1 VVNPVNARKQLTSLI
16 QRAKKE
22 LLIYDP
28 KIADPAIM
36 RALKNRIEKGVDVR
50 VIGAV
55 GRKSHVLAVRPL
67 SGLRLHTRTII
78 RDRREAFVGSQSLR
92 VAELDSRREVGII
105 VRESKLVGNLVKAFE
120 ADWDRKE
127 VVVDTQATPGEIR
140 KKLKKMAKKLSP
152 LNSQVKEAV
161 REVVLKVGSEK
172 LDSKEMKKAVEKAVK
187 EVVESA
193 SRK

>member
-1 VVNPVNARKQLTSLI
+1 LRWYLAGTNSQCTQTAHFTHPEGQE
-16 QRAKKE
+16 RAAY
-22 LLIYDP
+22 YDP
-28 KIADPAIM
+28 KIADPAIL

-55 GRKSHVLAVRPL
+55 GRKGHVVAVRPL
-67 SGLRLHTRTII
+67 SGLRLHTGTII

-127 VVVDTQATPGEIR
+127 VVVDTQATPGEIK
-140 KKLKKMAKKLSP
+140 KKLNEMVKKLSP
-152 LNSQVKEAV
+152 LSPRV
-161 REVVLKVGSEK
+161 R
-172 LDSKEMKKAVEKAVK
+172 
-187 EVVESA
+187 
-193 SRK
+193 SRCL